1 VRNPLAVRSRELRRA
16 VSLTCAL
23 VFGSCLTGL
32 LTGCASSSQG
42 AIEVDQLKDLPD
54 PSSAS
59 REYVIG
65 IGDVLNIQVY
75 TPDQRD
81 ERVSGRMSVRAD
93 GRISIQFINEIEAA
107 GKTALK
113 LASDI
118 ENGLKSQIRQP
129 LVTVTVEVSSPLS
142 ISVLGEVTKPG
153 VTSLPPNAG
162 VADALAAAGGLTQF
176 AHKSRIYVVR
186 PRPQPTRIHFT
197 YDSLTK
203 SAGKASQF
211 RLQPGDVLI
220 VE

>member
-1 VRNPLAVRSRELRRA
+1 
-16 VSLTCAL
+16 
-23 VFGSCLTGL
+23 
-32 LTGCASSSQG
+32 
-42 AIEVDQLKDLPD
+42 
-54 PSSAS
+54 
-59 REYVIG
+59 
-65 IGDVLNIQVY
+65 
-75 TPDQRD
+75 
-81 ERVSGRMSVRAD
+81 MSVRAD

-153 VTSLPPNAG
+153 VTTLPPNAG

-176 AHKSRIYVVR
+176 AHKNRIYVVR

-197 YDSLTK
+197 YDSADQERRQGIAVST
-203 SAGKASQF
+203 AARRRPDRRVTQIA
-211 RLQPGDVLI
+211 RARTRA
-220 VE
+220 